1 MQEKSGTVS
10 AARAAEEKAACGAA
24 ETVGKTS
31 ETLKKTAETV
41 GRTAETAVKTAETA
55 VKTAETAAKTDSTE
69 NGKGSAPAAAERA
82 AGVLLHISSLP
93 GKYGIG
99 TLGREARR
107 FADFLHAAGV
117 RYWQVLPLVQ
127 TGYGDSPYQSV
138 FSASGNPYFI
148 DPETLAAEGL
158 LKKRELALCERAGE
172 RVDYGFLYD
181 RKFALL
187 RKAFSRFDCTA
198 PAFRAFEEEGAFH
211 DYALY
216 MALKTAHGGQSFDR
230 WERKYKFRDPAAL
243 DAFLRENR
251 GEYSFWLFVQYEFLR
266 QWQTLKEYVNALGI
280 RIIGEIPLYVA
291 ADSADVWANAHLFKL
306 NKNLSCRKVAGV
318 PPDYFSATGQLWG
331 NPVYDWKAHAQEGY
345 AWWTAR
351 IRRAFALYDVVRVD
365 HFRGFD
371 RYYEIPAGN
380 ETAVGGR
387 WRRGPGMALFDAAQR
402 ALGKL
407 DFIAEDLGT
416 IDDGVRRLI
425 RKSGFPS
432 MKVLEFAFD
441 GDPNNAYLP
450 KNIGE
455 NSVTYTG
462 THDNDTLV
470 GYLKSLSAWEYG
482 RLLSIVKPLLK
493 EAGIAARP
501 VGIEST
507 ARAIARLALSVRSRL
522 AVLPMQDVLL
532 QGAEARMNTPSTGGG
547 NWQYRLP
554 RIPGAACA
562 RALRA
567 AVEEAGRAR

>member
-55 VKTAETAAKTDSTE
+55 VKTAETAVKTAETAAKTDVTE
-69 NGKGSAPAAAERA
+69 NGKGGAPAAAERA

-148 DPETLAAEGL
+148 DPETLAAKGL

-172 RVDYGFLYD
+172 RVDYGFLYE

-198 PAFRAFEEEGAFH
+198 PAFHAFEEEGAFH

-216 MALKTAHGGQSFDR
+216 MALKMAHGGQSFDR
-230 WERKYKFRDPAAL
+230 WERRYKFRDPAAL
-243 DAFLRENR
+243 DAFLREHR

-280 RIIGEIPLYVA
+280 RIIGDIPLYVA
-291 ADSADVWANAHLFKL
+291 YDSADVWENAHLFKL
-306 NKNLSCRKVAGV
+306 NKNLPQGGGG
-318 PPDYFSATGQLWG
+318 P
-331 NPVYDWKAHAQEGY
+331 
-345 AWWTAR
+345 AR
-351 IRRAFALYDVVRVD
+351 LFFGDGA
-365 HFRGFD
+365 
-371 RYYEIPAGN
+371 
-380 ETAVGGR
+380 AVGQPRVRLEGACAGGLR
-387 WRRGPGMALFDAAQR
+387 LVDGAHPPRVCAVRCGARRPFP
-402 ALGKL
+402 
-407 DFIAEDLGT
+407 
-416 IDDGVRRLI
+416 RL
-425 RKSGFPS
+425 R
-432 MKVLEFAFD
+432 
-441 GDPNNAYLP
+441 
-450 KNIGE
+450 
-455 NSVTYTG
+455 
-462 THDNDTLV
+462 
-470 GYLKSLSAWEYG
+470 
-482 RLLSIVKPLLK
+482 PLL
-493 EAGIAARP
+493 R
-501 VGIEST
+501 
-507 ARAIARLALSVRSRL
+507 
-522 AVLPMQDVLL
+522 D
-532 QGAEARMNTPSTGGG
+532 
-547 NWQYRLP
+547 P
-554 RIPGAACA
+554 RGQ
-562 RALRA
+562 
-567 AVEEAGRAR
+567 